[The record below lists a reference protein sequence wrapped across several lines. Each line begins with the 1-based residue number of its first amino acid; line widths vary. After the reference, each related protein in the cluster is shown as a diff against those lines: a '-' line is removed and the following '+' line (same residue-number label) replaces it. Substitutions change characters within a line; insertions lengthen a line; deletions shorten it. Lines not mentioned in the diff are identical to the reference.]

1 MADEQIPTVETEQ
14 IEVDG
19 KLATVSLSADDQITI
34 TRPEGLSD
42 DDFAAWKQQVE
53 TGSRLVGTW
62 NKKNFEANQRIKSL
76 DQREAELAERE
87 ARLGKH
93 KETPEP
99 DDGIAPIWKR
109 LGLESE
115 DDLADYMADNPVK
128 YHKEMTALIR
138 EETAA
143 EMKRQLGTVE
153 QQTKLAAQEQILS
166 DRIRAAGVDPRDV
179 QNFAR
184 HYNMPYGQ
192 GAFELY
198 ASQNQIKTDPILN
211 AQLEAQ
217 KRQIKYVE
225 QGERTFTLGTRN
237 YEDLTDEEL
246 KIAAKQY
253 KEKVRNEQA

>member
-19 KLATVSLSADDQITI
+19 KVANIALSADDQITI

-93 KETPEP
+93 KDTPEP